1 MKNLKYIQIFEA
13 FESKILSRTLA
24 YIKEPNDKQKFFDQ
38 VKKLCGRIDYPLSKM
53 SDDYFEYLPFK
64 SAIARAAMTGDEP
77 CEATSDSEFRGYEV
91 AGEKCTNGKIKRMW
105 GARTR
110 DVVCPV
116 CGGSGVKPKQS
127 EIKLLKFWFTAEG
140 KYVTTTLV
148 DGMIRAGRTATGG
161 KFSTR
166 LSDYTVGRCIRNNI
180 ANLSELRGGEMASM
194 TIYGDVVIAYIF
206 KDGNRYYAIQNSR
219 SGSSPSASASW
230 NPSMFG
236 NNWKNYGRY
245 SWALGGGE
253 YSDLKIL
260 TPKAV
265 KSKDEEEA
273 DPYTWNVACNF
284 SYGNISANTSADVK
298 SLIKDA
304 HFAIVFDFGK
314 LKKSEFI
321 TLDTTKGEREES
333 KKGSKL
339 DPEQSDESIKRKNI
353 ERYVNLLSQ
362 RLDISADIANCNK
375 LVTKSLGHKGALYI
389 VYSTNIYSNLGTII
403 DNYIKFMKAD
413 TDRDKKMW
421 AEEISDRT
429 NSLFKSG
436 MRKADEASEI
446 IKSIKARLKSDNRD
460 EKYFE
465 MLDLTQKLS
474 DAIYNNIKNF
484 QINDI
489 EDLEVV
495 AQKISSIRNVL
506 KSDRYGLNRYFSY
519 FIEYVV
525 SERLDRAYSHL
536 TDNYYTDVDEILEKM
551 PRIITIISKI

>member
-77 CEATSDSEFRGYEV
+77 CEATSASEFRGFEV
-91 AGEKCTNGKIKRMW
+91 AGEKCTNGKIKRKW
-105 GARTR
+105 GSRTR

-148 DGMIRAGRTATGG
+148 DGMIRSGRTATGG

-166 LSDYTVGRCIRNNI
+166 LSDYTQGSTVRDLNT
-180 ANLSELRGGEMASM
+180 LRGGEIAKMIIGS
-194 TIYGDVVIAYIF
+194 DEVIAYIF
-206 KDGNRYYAIQNSR
+206 KEGNRYYAIQDKK
-219 SGSSPSASASW
+219 SGSSPSSNSW
-230 NPSMFG
+230 KS
-236 NNWKNYGRY
+236 YGRY
-245 SWALGGGE
+245 SWSLGYGE
-253 YSDLKIL
+253 FSNMSIL
-260 TPKAV
+260 IPKAV

-273 DPYTWNVACNF
+273 DPYTWNVGCNF

-298 SLIKDA
+298 SQIKDA

-314 LKKSEFI
+314 LKKSEFE
-321 TLDTTKGEREES
+321 TTQDTRVSREER
-333 KKGSKL
+333 KEGSKL
-339 DPEQSDESIKRKNI
+339 DPSQSDEEIKKRNI

-362 RLDISADIANCNK
+362 KLDISADIANCNR
-375 LVTKSLGHKGALYI
+375 LITRSLGHKSALYI
-389 VYSTNIYSNLGTII
+389 VLSTNIYSYLGSII
-403 DNYIKFMKAD
+403 DYYIRFMSAD
-413 TDRDKKMW
+413 EDRNKKIY
-421 AEEISDRT
+421 ADEISEKT
-429 NSLFKSG
+429 NDLFKNG
-436 MRKADEASEI
+436 MRRADIASDT
-446 IKSIKARLKSDNRD
+446 IKNLKSRIKGNSKEDS
-460 EKYFE
+460 YLQI
-465 MLDLTQKLS
+465 LDLTQKLS

-506 KSDRYGLNRYFSY
+506 KSDRYGLSRYFGNV
-519 FIEYVV
+519 IEYI
-525 SERLDRAYSHL
+525 SSGREDRAYSHL
-536 TDNYYTDVDEILEKM
+536 TDSYYTNVDEILEKL